1 MNSSRIKRRS
11 FALALLVLAV
21 LAVYFYLQFNDD
33 RPATGV
39 DQSPEVVAVEII
51 DGDTFRDS
59 DDETIRLL
67 GIDTPERGQPFY
79 SAATVFLDSLLYG
92 SELRYEF
99 DHRKRDRY
107 GRLLA
112 YVFADGAFVNRELLK
127 AGLARVYIFPEDMR
141 NREYRQLYIEDQ
153 FHARHNKFGIWSL
166 PAPAPADHYIG
177 NTVTWRFHRPGCRS
191 AENIEAE
198 NRIIKA
204 TREDFLDIG
213 FSPCRNCQ
221 P

>member
-1 MNSSRIKRRS
+1 MNSSRKNRRPIILAVL
-11 FALALLVLAV
+11 ALAF
-21 LAVYFYLQFNDD
+21 LAVYFYLQFSTDQPETAGD
-33 RPATGV
+33 RVTG
-39 DQSPEVVAVEII
+39 VVAVEII

-59 DDETIRLL
+59 DDETVRLL

-79 SAATVFLDSLLYG
+79 SAATVLLDSMLYSSG
-92 SELRYEF
+92 LRYEF

-112 YVFADGAFVNRELLK
+112 YVFADGSFVNRELLK
-127 AGLARVYIFPEDMR
+127 AGLARVYVFPEDMR
-141 NREYRQLYIEDQ
+141 NSGYRQLYIEDQ
-153 FHARHNKFGIWSL
+153 FHARVNKSGIWSL
-166 PAPAPADHYIG
+166 PAPAPAEHYVG
-177 NTVTWRFHRPGCRS
+177 NSTTWRFHRPGCRS